1 MDLERERIRTRVV
14 SAAGSGGGHDGVV
27 TADIIGGDT
36 HADYQDQRRGGEYA
50 QFRMSRGVATTLL
63 VHSVGA
69 ACVPEP
75 PLHLRLG
82 TVSPNVGT
90 EYVTEVLNTL
100 EESLWYVHRI
110 GKLLRVQTRP
120 NIYRVTAQTA
130 ENQPPAAVA
139 DRLRQD
145 LEKAAGSEIGFRVMP
160 WAGTDRFPDSAEPT
174 VPILNPRYAVSGSED
189 NGDATGR
196 GTINQLMGPSGWRAA
211 HLPKLF
217 NSGSPGPGALGKG

>member
-1 MDLERERIRTRVV
+1 M
-14 SAAGSGGGHDGVV
+14 V

-100 EESLWYVHRI
+100 EESLWYVHRV
-110 GKLLRVQTRP
+110 GKLLRFQTRS
-120 NIYRVTAQTA
+120 NIYRVIAQLA

-139 DRLRQD
+139 DRLRQE
-145 LEKAAGSEIGFRVMP
+145 LEKAAGSEMGFRVIP
-160 WAGTDRFPDSAEPT
+160 WAGEEGVIPDSAGPT
-174 VPILNPRYAVSGSED
+174 VAVLNPRYAVSGSED
-189 NGDATGR
+189 NGDVTGR
-196 GTINQLMGPSGWRAA
+196 GAIFA
-211 HLPKLF
+211 
-217 NSGSPGPGALGKG
+217 SP